1 MNARKKVVKPR
12 VTSEC
17 RVDGH
22 MWMPHDGG
30 PRGRRGYFRVLKC
43 GRGCKVF
50 RHQEL
55 DKYGEITKQ
64 WYEYSDSGYL
74 VKGGMPKDEK
84 AAIRLLHI
92 NGNLGNVVAI
102 DRKKKQA

>member
-30 PRGRRGYFRVLKC
+30 KKGRGFFRVLKC
-43 GRGCKVF
+43 GRGCKVL

-55 DKYGEITKQ
+55 NKDGEITKQ
-64 WYEYSDSGYL
+64 WYEYTDAGYL
-74 VKGGMPKDEK
+74 VKGGRLTQEEK
-84 AAIRLLHI
+84 GAIRLLHV
-92 NGNLGNVVAI
+92 NGNLGNVVAFE
-102 DRKKKQA
+102 RKKA